1 MPSTRAR
8 HARES
13 AFAGARIT
21 RVNTY
26 DISSDPSRLQ
36 LDAIHA
42 YLTRSYWS
50 PGIPKEVVARA
61 IANSVCLGLYL
72 TQECALGH
80 DGTPAPARAGD
91 RHHGDAQFP
100 AQGVDRHRG
109 DTRVPA
115 HGDRRHGDTQ
125 VGFARV
131 VTDKASF
138 AYLADVYVLEEHRG
152 QGLSKRLVAAVLA
165 HPELQGM
172 RRFLLATRDAHGLY
186 AQFGFKAPAKPENF
200 MEIRTPP
207 AWLLPEP

>member
-1 MPSTRAR
+1 MATTNARRAC
-8 HARES
+8 ES
-13 AFAGARIT
+13 EFSLWRIP

-26 DISSDPSRLQ
+26 EISTDPSRLQ

-61 IANSVCLGLYL
+61 IANSVCFGLYDL
-72 TQECALGH
+72 
-80 DGTPAPARAGD
+80 
-91 RHHGDAQFP
+91 
-100 AQGVDRHRG
+100 QGP
-109 DTRVPA
+109 T
-115 HGDRRHGDTQ
+115 DTQ

-138 AYLADVYVLEEHRG
+138 AYLADVYVLEEHRR
-152 QGLSKRLVAAVLA
+152 QGLSKRLVEAVLG

-172 RRFLLATRDAHGLY
+172 RRFLLATKDAHGLY
-186 AQFGFKAPAKPENF
+186 AQFGFKAPARPENF

-207 AWLLPEP
+207 AWLLPE